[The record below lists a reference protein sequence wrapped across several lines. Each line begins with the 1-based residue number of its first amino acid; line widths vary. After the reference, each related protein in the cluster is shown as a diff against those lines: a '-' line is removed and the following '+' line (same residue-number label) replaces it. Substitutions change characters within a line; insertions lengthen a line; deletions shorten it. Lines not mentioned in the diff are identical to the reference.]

1 MGVAGEGLGVW
12 SWGCV
17 GCGEEEEEEREE
29 GEEAGEEAGEVHCIV
44 ISRMMSSGFGRMN
57 I

>member
-29 GEEAGEEAGEVHCIV
+29 GGGVHCVLIFNPMWV
-44 ISRMMSSGFGRMN
+44 FSGFGRMD
-57 I
+57 IGS